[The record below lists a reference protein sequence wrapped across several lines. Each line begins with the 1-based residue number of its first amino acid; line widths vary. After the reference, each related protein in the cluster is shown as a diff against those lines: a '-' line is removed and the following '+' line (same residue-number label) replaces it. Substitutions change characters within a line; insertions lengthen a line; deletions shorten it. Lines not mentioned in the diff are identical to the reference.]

1 MRLFRYSVLIA
12 LLSFALNAG
21 VAQFQSQSSK
31 KGEDIETL
39 LQEKMQSNV
48 SQPSGI
54 ALESTVNP
62 EFYYVG
68 PSDIIAVSIWMS
80 PPLNFSLTVTPEG
93 TLIIPTVGEVT
104 VANMTLAQT
113 KAHVMKEVRRKYI
126 TPEITVTL
134 IKPRPIVVSI
144 TGTVLN
150 PGLYTLNA
158 VDRANKLIE
167 EANKLSKLQSPEDLI
182 PLKRIMST
190 RNIVIKR
197 KDGSELRVDLP
208 KYFAAQQDTFNPY
221 LREGDVVV
229 VPRKDPFKNVFGV
242 YGQVNSPGRYEF
254 VDGDN
259 VLDAIRIAHGTTRLA
274 MTDKA
279 IFSRLSPD
287 GTTLSTQTINLSA
300 VMTGTEKN
308 ILLEP
313 GDRIVVQGKHD
324 LREDYNVDVKGEVLF
339 PATYPI
345 TKDRT
350 RLSEIIRQAGGFTE
364 DASLSSATIIRK
376 TYEQEDVPDEAMISQ
391 RGVVSTEDTLG
402 YALENSLRLT
412 REAVTVDFVKLFA
425 EGDSTQDI
433 ILHSED
439 EVVIPKL
446 QHTIYVFGQV
456 ASPGHI
462 AFTEGKNTDYYIRKA
477 GGFSDRA
484 SSGDVKIVKS
494 KTKQWLSPGDT
505 KLEPGD
511 YIWVPAEPDHPFS
524 YYMTIASQAASVLS
538 VVIGVAVLVSQVS
551 K

>member
-1 MRLFRYSVLIA
+1 LIA

-39 LQEKMQSNV
+39 LQEKMQSNI

-93 TLIIPTVGEVT
+93 TLIIPTVGEVA
-104 VANMTLAQT
+104 VANMTLAQA
-113 KAHVMKEVRRKYI
+113 KAYVMKEVRRKYI

-182 PLKRIMST
+182 PLKKMMST

-197 KDGSELRVDLP
+197 KDGSELRVDLL

-254 VDGDN
+254 VEGDN
-259 VLDAIRIAHGTTRLA
+259 VLDAIGIAHGTTRLA

-300 VMTGTEKN
+300 IMTGTEKN
-308 ILLEP
+308 MLLEP

-433 ILHSED
+433 ILHAED

-462 AFTEGKNTDYYIRKA
+462 AFTDEKNTDYYIHKA

-538 VVIGVAVLVSQVS
+538 IVIGVAVLVVQVS